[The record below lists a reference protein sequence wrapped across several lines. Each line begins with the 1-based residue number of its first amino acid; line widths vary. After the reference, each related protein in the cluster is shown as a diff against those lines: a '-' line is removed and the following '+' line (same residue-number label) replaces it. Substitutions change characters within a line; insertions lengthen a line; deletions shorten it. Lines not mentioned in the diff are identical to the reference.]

1 MKKVL
6 FAIAVLAILLAIAPL
21 HLQRAVFR
29 NFSDVDDYRF
39 FDNDTIKA
47 MGKQAWPM
55 AVDPQQR
62 PSDSQL
68 VAIEKLKSIAFLVIQ
83 DDSIRF
89 EQYWKG
95 YGPESLSGS
104 FSMAKSTISLLI
116 GIAMEEGKISSLE
129 DYLSNYIPEFKKP
142 GTDTIRIKHLLA
154 MSGGFNWKESYEN
167 PFSKTAKS
175 YYGDNL
181 KKLMGNLEAD
191 RTPGVTFQYSSNE
204 TQILGWLL
212 ENIYSQTLASLF
224 QEKLWQPIGAEH
236 DALWSLDRAGGT
248 AKAFCCLNS
257 NARDFARLGKLVLQN
272 GRWNDQQ
279 IVPSE
284 YITTATTPALWL
296 KDSKGDPVDYYG
308 YQFWIVNH
316 QGMKIPYFRGVLGQ
330 FIFVIPEKNAVVV
343 RLGEHVSRDRVKN
356 HPPDV
361 HLYLDAAL
369 EVLK

>member
-1 MKKVL
+1 MKKALIVL
-6 FAIAVLAILLAIAPL
+6 AVLALLLAIAPL

-29 NFSDVDDYRF
+29 NFSDVTDYRF
-39 FDNDTIKA
+39 FDNDTVRAVGTK
-47 MGKQAWPM
+47 AWPL
-55 AVDPQQR
+55 AVNVQQQ
-62 PSDSQL
+62 PTDSQL
-68 VAIEKLKSIAFLVIQ
+68 KEIEKLKSIAFLVIQ

-89 EQYWKG
+89 EQYWRG

-104 FSMAKSTISLLI
+104 FSMAKSAISLLI
-116 GIAMEEGKISSLE
+116 GIALSEGKVSSLE
-129 DYLSNYIPEFKKP
+129 DYISTYIPEFKKP
-142 GTDTIRIKHLLA
+142 GTDTIRIRHLLA

-181 KKLMGNLEAD
+181 KKLMGNLKAE

-212 ENIYSQTLASLF
+212 ENVYGQSVTSLF

-272 GRWNDQQ
+272 GRWEDQQ

-284 YITTATTPALWL
+284 YITAAITPASWL
-296 KDSKGDPVDYYG
+296 KDSEDAAVDYYG
-308 YQFWIVNH
+308 YQFWILNH
-316 QGMKIPYFRGVLGQ
+316 KGMQIPYFRGVLGQ

-343 RLGEHVSRDRVKN
+343 RLGEYVSKQRVNN
-356 HPPDV
+356 HPPDAF
-361 HLYLDAAL
+361 LYLDAAL